1 MARAA
6 RLALALALV
15 GLGAPAP
22 ASRPPSSARAP
33 RDPFAAVDAAVRRG
47 ITRGV
52 YPGATVIIGRR
63 DRILYAAAYGRLTWG
78 RRSPHPSAR
87 GSIWDL
93 ASLTKVVGTASAA
106 ARLVD
111 RDSLDLDAP
120 VSRYLPRFGG
130 GDKERVTVRML
141 LDHTSGLPPFL
152 PLYRMAKSRGEALDL
167 LFAEPLRRT
176 PGDTATYS
184 DLNAILLG
192 LVLEQ
197 ATGLPLDS
205 VIARQVTR
213 PLGMRETMFR
223 PPERMRPRIVPS
235 GIFHGAEVR
244 GEVNDLN
251 AVTLGGV
258 SGHAGLF
265 ATAPDLARFAQA
277 WLRLGRL
284 PKPAAKRA
292 IKGSTKRA
300 AGTAEKV
307 AEWWVDSATVRRFLT
322 GDPRAG
328 SRLLG
333 WDTRDTVRAVE
344 TEESSVFGSL
354 LSPTAFGHTG
364 WTGTLLWVDPAR
376 DLFLVFLTN
385 RSFDP
390 RSKKNSFVELRDVRA
405 AVSDAAVRVGDRM
418 CGVKVPAAGM
428 PRC

>member
-1 MARAA
+1 MPRAA
-6 RLALALALV
+6 RLALALALA
-15 GLGAPAP
+15 GLGAHAP
-22 ASRPPSSARAP
+22 ADRFAITSRAP
-33 RDPFAAVDAAVRRG
+33 RDPFAAIDAAVRRG
-47 ITRGV
+47 ITRGA
-52 YPGATVIIGRR
+52 YPGATVVVGRS
-63 DRILYAAAYGRLTWG
+63 DRILYAAAYGRVTWS
-78 RRSPHPSAR
+78 RRAPHPSAR
-87 GSIWDL
+87 SSIWDL

-120 VSRYLPRFGG
+120 VSRYLPRFAG
-130 GDKERVTVRML
+130 GDKDRVTVRML

-152 PLYRMAKSRGEALDL
+152 PLYRMAKSRDEALDL
-167 LFAEPLRRT
+167 LYAEPLRRT
-176 PGDTATYS
+176 PGDSAAYS
-184 DLNAILLG
+184 DLNAMLLG

-205 VIARQVTR
+205 VVAREVTR
-213 PLGMRETMFR
+213 PLGMRETMYH
-223 PPERMRPRIVPS
+223 PPERLRPRIVPS

-265 ATAPDLARFAQA
+265 ATGPDLARFAQA
-277 WLRLGRL
+277 WLRMGRL
-284 PKPAAKRA
+284 PASRASTRTRHAKPAQ
-292 IKGSTKRA
+292 
-300 AGTAEKV
+300 
-307 AEWWVDSATVRRFLT
+307 WWIDSATVRRFLA
-322 GDPRAG
+322 PNPSAG

-333 WDTRDTVRAVE
+333 WDTRDTLRAVE

-354 LSPTAFGHTG
+354 LSPAAFGHTG

-390 RSKKNSFVELRDVRA
+390 RTKKRNSFEELRDVRA

-418 CGVKVPAAGM
+418 CHVKVPASGR